1 MRSTRLTLQ
10 MAKGAWA
17 TPLVTVLLAAV
28 CLGYWDGPA
37 AFSDPLD
44 EKDASMAQLQEAE
57 CDSELNHQ
65 TAPGSL

>member
-1 MRSTRLTLQ
+1 MRPTRLTLQ

-17 TPLVTVLLAAV
+17 TPLVTALLAAV

-37 AFSDPLD
+37 AFSEPLD
-44 EKDASMAQLQEAE
+44 EKDASMAQLQKAE
-57 CDSELNHQ
+57 CDAGLSHQ